1 MATKA
6 KQSLSEMVP
15 NGTSTSR
22 TYDSVVSN
30 TSVSN
35 LNAAPL
41 QTQDAAS
48 EKKELNAMYASL
60 KKRHPDYLLIFEIAH
75 HYVVLNEDA
84 SFLFTLG
91 LTAQVA
97 GCMVFEDCE
106 LYALLGVLMTA
117 GKKAVIVSPLNA

>member
-6 KQSLSEMVP
+6 NNNGLSKMVP

-22 TYDSVVSN
+22 CVSDASN

-35 LNAAPL
+35 LNAGSNSAL
-41 QTQDAAS
+41 DAAS
-48 EKKELNAMYASL
+48 EKDLNGLYVTL
-60 KKRHPDYLLIFEIAH
+60 KKRHPDYLLIFERDH

-84 SFLFTLG
+84 SCLFSLG

-97 GCMVFEDCE
+97 DCIVFEDCE
-106 LYALLGVLMTA
+106 LDGLLGDIVSA
-117 GKKAVIVSPLNA
+117 GKEAALVSPLNA

>member
-1 MATKA
+1 
-6 KQSLSEMVP
+6 MVP

-41 QTQDAAS
+41 QSLETAR
-48 EKKELNAMYASL
+48 EKNLNMKYASL
-60 KKRHPDYLLIFEIAH
+60 KQRYANYLLIFELNH

-84 SFLFTLG
+84 NCLFYLG
-91 LTAQVA
+91 LIAQAVDYI
-97 GCMVFEDCE
+97 VFEDCE
-106 LYALLGVLMTA
+106 LDGLLWDILSA
-117 GKKAVIVSPLNA
+117 GKKVALVSPLNA